1 MFKIH
6 ARRVFEDIDAERT
19 VTRELMNL
27 KQKKAASMYVT
38 WFQKVSFNLSWEN
51 TALTE
56 QFYRDLKNVVKN
68 DIAREEWSTTLQ
80 DMIITVI

>member
-1 MFKIH
+1 MFINFETFKIH

-19 VTRELMNL
+19 VAQKLMNL
-27 KQKKAASMYVT
+27 KQKRAASMYAVQ
-38 WFQKVSFNLSWEN
+38 FQRVSSNLSWGD

-68 DIAREEWSTTLQ
+68 DIAREE
-80 DMIITVI
+80 